1 MKAATVLFIAGIT
14 MLFPVSGALAQDPIW
29 AGNDTGG
36 LIPWSCQ
43 VEPYAPRIAAG
54 HCAQYR
60 KYARI
65 TGVQRHPGDYIS
77 FACLWSPYV
86 DRYAKPAVPL
96 YYGGCAPVP
105 AYSGAATVLSAPAAS
120 APPAPTPLEAA
131 ASALLAPVTAPQ
143 RPHSPK
149 SN

>member
-1 MKAATVLFIAGIT
+1 MRAASVLCVAGIT
-14 MLFPVSGALAQDPIW
+14 LLFPVSGAQAQIW

-36 LIPWSCQ
+36 VIPWSCQ
-43 VEPYAPRIAAG
+43 VEPYAPRIAAD
-54 HCAQYR
+54 HCAHYN

-77 FACLWSPYV
+77 FACLWSPSV
-86 DRYAKPAVPL
+86 DRYAKPALPL
-96 YYGGCAPVP
+96 YAGCAPNP
-105 AYSGAATVLSAPAAS
+105 AYFKAAS
-120 APPAPTPLEAA
+120 APPTGAPLAN
-131 ASALLAPVTAPQ
+131 ASALLAPAPIEAASAASAPAP